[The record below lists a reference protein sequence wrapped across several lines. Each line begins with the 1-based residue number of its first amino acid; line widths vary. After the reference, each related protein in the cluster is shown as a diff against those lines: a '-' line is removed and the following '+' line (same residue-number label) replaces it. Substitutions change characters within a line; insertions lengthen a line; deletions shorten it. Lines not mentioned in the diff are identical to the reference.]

1 MRTVPKEIV
10 YEETACGLFAPK
22 PTRAQKRAAKQAAEL
37 RRQTREEWSVMI
49 GAVLL
54 CVLLTGVSI
63 LPYVR
68 W

>member
-1 MRTVPKEIV
+1 MATAAKEIL
-10 YEETACGLFAPK
+10 YEETASGDYAPA